1 MAKAEDNLQQEVRR
15 RGPFFAGDRALWI
28 IVAFL
33 AVFSLLV
40 IYSATASLAWKKFG
54 GDTSHFLMN
63 QILFLILAFMAI
75 YIVHRGTY
83 QLYYHLTPLV
93 YVISLLMMAAT
104 FFMGVAR
111 NDAARWL
118 MIPGLHLTVQPSDFL
133 RITTVMIL
141 ARQLAMRQAKIEKMK
156 LLPRFFSWGGRRT
169 KENKDILLSNTIPLL
184 LPVALSCGMIFVSNF
199 STAAITFI
207 TCLVMLFIGRVRM
220 RELVRLTAVVAVVMV
235 VAVAIMYATGA
246 GRSQTW
252 VNRVKDF
259 VPGGARTE
267 TVAGAAAGERDPLQV
282 EQAKIAIATG
292 GLLWGKGPGNSTQRA
307 NLPHSYS
314 DFAYAFIVEEYGAG
328 IATLVLLLYLWIF
341 FRSIHIFRQC
351 GTAFPALLVLG
362 LGLMIVLQ
370 AVINMMVSV
379 HLMPVTG
386 QTLPLI
392 SLGGSSLVFTAV
404 ALGMMLAV
412 SRQAQN
418 NTLDKPKGESILER

>member
-1 MAKAEDNLQQEVRR
+1 MRRPCLVRKT
-15 RGPFFAGDRALWI
+15 
-28 IVAFL
+28 V
-33 AVFSLLV
+33 SL
-40 IYSATASLAWKKFG
+40 
-54 GDTSHFLMN
+54 
-63 QILFLILAFMAI
+63 
-75 YIVHRGTY
+75 
-83 QLYYHLTPLV
+83 
-93 YVISLLMMAAT
+93 
-104 FFMGVAR
+104 
-111 NDAARWL
+111 
-118 MIPGLHLTVQPSDFL
+118 
-133 RITTVMIL
+133 
-141 ARQLAMRQAKIEKMK
+141 
-156 LLPRFFSWGGRRT
+156 
-169 KENKDILLSNTIPLL
+169 
-184 LPVALSCGMIFVSNF
+184 F
-199 STAAITFI
+199 STAAITFT
-207 TCLVMLFIGRVRM
+207 TCLVMLFIGRVRI
-220 RELVRLTAVVAVVMV
+220 RELVRLTAVAAVIMVVV
-235 VAVAIMYATGA
+235 VAVMYATGA
-246 GRSQTW
+246 GRSETW

-259 VPGGARTE
+259 VPGVAHTE
-267 TVAGAAAGERDPLQV
+267 TVAGGNPAVAVGRSERDPLQV

-292 GLLWGKGPGNSTQRA
+292 GLTGKGPGNSTQRA

-314 DFAYAFIVEEYGAG
+314 DFAYAFIVEEYGTG
-328 IATLVLLLYLWIF
+328 IATLVLLLYLWVF